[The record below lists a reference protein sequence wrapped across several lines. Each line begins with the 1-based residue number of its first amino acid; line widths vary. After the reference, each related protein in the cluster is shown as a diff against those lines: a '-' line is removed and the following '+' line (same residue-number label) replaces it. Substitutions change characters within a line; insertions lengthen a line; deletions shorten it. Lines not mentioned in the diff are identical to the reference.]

1 MWGSWR
7 REPPGG
13 APSTWSRP
21 KGGGRRRSPPRRAG
35 PAPRARA
42 QCALGSCGR
51 PPVPEVEAAVDRSVG
66 GSFPDAPETP
76 SGRGQ
81 GQWGGSVIG
90 SPTREDDSALERRSQ
105 LTGSQ
110 GLPLSCGG
118 LQPFTRRTPPGSEG
132 GCTPVCPGS
141 AEADLGVGGGD
152 EAGPLLRWLGLVQ
165 PGGDA
170 AGQQLLDG
178 LAPQGGAEP
187 HVAVPGQQL
196 QQLFLLHGPGENV
209 AASGQAWPPA
219 GCPRRAPALA
229 ANIRVRTRNVSAPS
243 CYLCWVG
250 PIPSP
255 THWNHGVPTGPQ

>member
-7 REPPGG
+7 RETPGG

-42 QCALGSCGR
+42 QHALGSCGR

-66 GSFPDAPETP
+66 GSFPDAPEAP

-90 SPTREDDSALERRSQ
+90 SRTREDDSALERRSQ

-118 LQPFTRRTPPGSEG
+118 PPTLYTPHPPWLRRRPHA
-132 GCTPVCPGS
+132 VCPGS

-152 EAGPLLRWLGLVQ
+152 QAGPLLRWLGLVQ

-178 LAPQGGAEP
+178 LAP
-187 HVAVPGQQL
+187 
-196 QQLFLLHGPGENV
+196 
-209 AASGQAWPPA
+209 
-219 GCPRRAPALA
+219 
-229 ANIRVRTRNVSAPS
+229 
-243 CYLCWVG
+243 
-250 PIPSP
+250 
-255 THWNHGVPTGPQ
+255 